1 MKHHNHVNRLHAV
14 NGWSY
19 PRLERYPGG
28 TPPAQARA
36 VRCASSGNAHTT
48 VGRSVLVLLDGSSQA
63 EQALPYALAI
73 AQQRDTI
80 VHVVH
85 IPSRFDPMGLG
96 PTHSRSATNGRG
108 ERDRQ
113 DYLSTVVDRFDR
125 TDFVTVKADCISG
138 PDAEDLF
145 VKASE
150 RADLVVM
157 SYLRRGLLRQFWYC
171 SMADRLRRRLFTPV
185 LLVHS
190 NPSSADLNVDPI
202 GRHILIPLDGSAFAE
217 RILAPAMAMSQREGA
232 RVSLLNVQNPA
243 WTNGPFEHTTPP
255 GYLIGVANDLEKAI
269 PAVSAHVMTTDR
281 SLASAIA
288 SFAERRKVDLI
299 ALATHSDGAWARL
312 LRGSVAESLIRQT
325 KLPLLLLRIDK
336 EPQRPEITTVIE

>member
-1 MKHHNHVNRLHAV
+1 MKHYNPVNRLHAV

-28 TPPAQARA
+28 RPPERVRA
-36 VRCASSGNAHTT
+36 FGGTVSRDAASAIGP
-48 VGRSVLVLLDGSSQA
+48 SVLVLLDGSFQA

-73 AQQRDTI
+73 ARHRDTI
-80 VHVVH
+80 LHIVH
-85 IPSRFDPMGLG
+85 IPSRFDPLGLG
-96 PTHSRSATNGRG
+96 PTHSRSATNGLSK
-108 ERDRQ
+108 RDRR
-113 DYLSTVVDRFDR
+113 DYLSTVVDRIDR
-125 TDFVTVKADCISG
+125 TALVTVKADCISG
-138 PDAEDLF
+138 PDAEDIF
-145 VKASE
+145 VKASA

-157 SYLRRGLLRQFWYC
+157 SYLRRGLLREFWYR

-190 NPSSADLNVDPI
+190 YPSPADMIVDPI
-202 GRHILIPLDGSAFAE
+202 GQHILIPLDGSTFAE

-232 RVSLLNVQNPA
+232 RVTLLNVQNPA

-269 PAVSAHVMTTDR
+269 PSVSAYVMTTNR
-281 SLASAIA
+281 SLATAIT
-288 SFAERRKVDLI
+288 SFAQQRKVDLI

-312 LRGSVAESLIRQT
+312 LRGSVADSLIRQT
-325 KLPLLLLRIDK
+325 NLPLLLMRIAR

>member
-1 MKHHNHVNRLHAV
+1 MKYHNPVNRLHAV
-14 NGWSY
+14 NGWSH
-19 PRLERYPGG
+19 PRLERYPAGRQ
-28 TPPAQARA
+28 PAQVRA
-36 VRCASSGNAHTT
+36 VQRTFSGNAHPT

-85 IPSRFDPMGLG
+85 IPSRFDPLGLG
-96 PTHSRSATNGRG
+96 PTHSRSATNGRSK
-108 ERDRQ
+108 RDSR
-113 DYLSTVVDRFDR
+113 DYLSTVVDRIDR
-125 TDFVTVKADCISG
+125 TATVTVKADCISG

-145 VKASE
+145 VKASA

-157 SYLRRGLLRQFWYC
+157 SYRRRGLLRQFWSC
-171 SMADRLRRRLFTPV
+171 GIADRLRRRLFTPV

-190 NPSSADLNVDPI
+190 DPSPADQIVDPI
-202 GRHILIPLDGSAFAE
+202 GQHILIPLDGSTFAE
-217 RILAPAMAMSQREGA
+217 RIFAPAMAMSQREGA
-232 RVSLLNVQNPA
+232 RVTLLNVQNPA

-255 GYLIGVANDLEKAI
+255 GYLIGVANDLEKAFS
-269 PAVSAHVMTTDR
+269 AVSAHVMTTDR

-288 SFAERRKVDLI
+288 SFAKQRKVDLI

-325 KLPLLLLRIDK
+325 KLPLLLMRIEK